1 MKSIVIIGAGDLGK
15 ELVWLIEDI
24 NKSEPTYLI
33 LGFLDDDESKAGKEF
48 YGYKILGTTEKL
60 DEIRLKPQISAVTAI
75 QDGSVRR
82 KVAEAHKD
90 FHAWETIVHPTATIA
105 PTAALGL
112 GSIVFPHV
120 TISVDSSLGA
130 FGLYYINSTIC
141 NDCMV
146 GNYVSVMT
154 GTAVSEHVKIG
165 DESYL
170 AAGCCVYPHKV
181 IGKRVRVAVGASVDK
196 NCSDD
201 AVVNGKNGGF
211 LLFK

>member
-24 NKSEPTYLI
+24 NKRTPTYLI
-33 LGFLDDDESKAGKEF
+33 LGFLDDDVSKTGKEF

-60 DEIRLKPQISAVTAI
+60 EEIRFNPQISVVTAI
-75 QDGSVRR
+75 QDGSIR
-82 KVAEAHKD
+82 KRIAETHRG
-90 FHAWETIVHPTATIA
+90 FHAWETIIHPTAAIA
-105 PTAALGL
+105 PTVILGQ
-112 GSIVFPHV
+112 GSIVFPQV
-120 TISVDSSLGA
+120 TISVDSSLGI

-141 NDCMV
+141 NDCML

-154 GTAVSEHVKIG
+154 GAAVSEHVKIG
-165 DESYL
+165 DESFL

-181 IGKRVRVAVGASVDK
+181 IGKRVKVAVGATVDK
-196 NCSDD
+196 NYSDD
-201 AVVNGKNGGF
+201 VVINGKNGGF

>member
-15 ELVWLIEDI
+15 ELVWLIEDM
-24 NKSEPTYLI
+24 NKREPAYLI
-33 LGFLDDDESKAGKEF
+33 LGFLDDDLSKVGKEF

-60 DEIRLKPQISAVTAI
+60 DEMWVNPQISAVAAI

-82 KVAEAHKD
+82 KIYEAHKNFQSWD
-90 FHAWETIVHPTATIA
+90 TIIHPAATIA
-105 PTAALGL
+105 PTAIL
-112 GSIVFPHV
+112 GSGSVVFPHV
-120 TISVDSSLGA
+120 TISVDSRLGE

-141 NDCMV
+141 NDCKI

-154 GTAVSEHVKIG
+154 SAVVSEHVEIG

-181 IGKRVRVAVGASVDK
+181 IGKRVQAAVGATIDK
-196 NCSDD
+196 NCSDN
-201 AVVNGKNGGF
+201 AVINGRNGGF